1 MAKLYLCGI
10 AVLVAFLCCQTAV
23 VYGEIGS
30 STLPFNVPAPAC
42 TGLCVYEYGF
52 QMGTS
57 IPNLTLT
64 PEPSSPGVYPPPT
77 INFAL
82 EPSHDRGCYDCLSL
96 FLQEFLQ
103 MGILV
108 RT

>member
-1 MAKLYLCGI
+1 MAKLYLGGI

-64 PEPSSPGVYPPPT
+64 PEKPPT

-82 EPSHDRGCYDCLSL
+82 EPSHDSGCYDCLSL